1 MSIKANPKNLTQNTD
16 QIYSILIMEKL
27 FGSHQACKNQ
37 LVKEMFVPTY
47 TIQSLHRVYV
57 IDYVSKLKGT
67 SQVNMEYFP
76 FDTQRCPLKY
86 GSWAYS
92 QNYINLQH
100 LTVTNGILGEVNF
113 TLKQLVSHYNL
124 RVQKEK

>member
-1 MSIKANPKNLTQNTD
+1 MNIKVNPKNLTLNTD
-16 QIYSILIMEKL
+16 PTYSILIMEKL

-37 LVKEMFVPTY
+37 LVKEMFV
-47 TIQSLHRVYV
+47 LK
-57 IDYVSKLKGT
+57 KLLTRRSIKRT

-100 LTVTNGILGEVNF
+100 LTVTNGILGEVK
-113 TLKQLVSHYNL
+113 LI
-124 RVQKEK
+124 